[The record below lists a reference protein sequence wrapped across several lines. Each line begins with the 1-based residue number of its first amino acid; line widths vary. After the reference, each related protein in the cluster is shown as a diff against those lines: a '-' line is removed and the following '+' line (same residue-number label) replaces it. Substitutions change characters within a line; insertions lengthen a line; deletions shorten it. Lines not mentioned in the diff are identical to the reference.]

1 MTNLCMLYSLAHI
14 ELWLAIAKVV
24 LNFRPG
30 VTEDK
35 QLTFHSHSGIGGPN
49 SAIKVK
55 LGEA

>member
-1 MTNLCMLYSLAHI
+1 MTDHAMVYSLAHI

-35 QLTFHSHSGIGGPN
+35 ELKFHSYSGIGGPDGPIN
-49 SAIKVK
+49 VK
-55 LGEA
+55 LREP

>member
-1 MTNLCMLYSLAHI
+1 MTDPCTLYSLAHI

-30 VTEDK
+30 VAEDK

-49 SAIKVK
+49 SPINVK
-55 LGEA
+55 LREA

>member
-1 MTNLCMLYSLAHI
+1 MLYSLAHI

-30 VTEDK
+30 VAEDK

-49 SAIKVK
+49 SPINVK
-55 LGEA
+55 LREA